1 MKIRRFLSS
10 VRWRF
15 LLFLGSLLISAV
27 LFLFAPAFTAPA
39 AFALASTPAPKSSP
53 APAAPS
59 PAPAAS
65 PFHNSSFIIHSSPPV
80 PALQLDHPMSFKHD
94 VLPVL
99 TKAGC
104 NTGACHGAAIGRD
117 GFHLSLFG
125 YDPDGDYNRITREMG
140 ARRINLAMPEESLL
154 LLKATGSVPHTGGK
168 RFDPSSD
175 FYKAVFQW
183 LNAGA
188 PHDPLNAPKVVS
200 VQIAPTEMV
209 IEGQNV
215 SRQLQVIAHYSDGS
229 LRDVTSLAVFITN
242 NDPVAK
248 VSPAGLISSGDR
260 GEAFVMARFDTTTV
274 GCDVIVV
281 PKDLSFTFPK
291 VEERNYVDTLIDDK
305 LKKLRIAPS
314 GLCTDEEFLR
324 RVSIDIT
331 GTLPTTPEH
340 DRFLA
345 DHDPQKRAKLVDALL
360 KRPEFADIW
369 VMKWAELLQ
378 IRSGTDV
385 SYKSALVYY
394 NWLRDQILQ
403 NVPVNELVRQLVSST
418 GGTFENPAA
427 GFYQFEVDPL
437 KLAEDT
443 AQAFLGVQIKCAQ
456 CHNHPFDRWTMND
469 YRGFV
474 AFFTQVARKKGEDPR
489 ETIVFDRHQGES
501 VNPITN
507 KVIPPKFLGGLQL
520 APSQE
525 DRRQLLADWM
535 ADPANPWF
543 ARHFANIVW
552 AQFFG
557 RGIIEPVDDVRV
569 SNPPANPALLDAL
582 ARHLVA
588 YNYDFRK
595 LIRDICLSRTYQL
608 SSQPNDTNEADIR
621 NFSHSGIRRLRAEVL
636 LDCISQATGTK
647 DKFQGLPLGAH
658 AVQIADG
665 ATTNYFLR
673 TFGRATRETP
683 CSCEVSIDP
692 NLSQALHLIN
702 GDTVQ
707 GKIAGGAVVAK
718 MMLAKEDD
726 QTILTNLYLRT
737 LGRSP
742 TPDELHTLSPLL
754 ADADARQQAADNV
767 PGPDGIRHPS
777 RIRQKTLEDIF
788 WALLNSKEFMFNH

>member
-1 MKIRRFLSS
+1 
-10 VRWRF
+10 
-15 LLFLGSLLISAV
+15 LLFLASLSVAGL
-27 LFLFAPAFTAPA
+27 LFVFAPHSATPGAGALTVAAPAPVVTEPATATTAPNPA
-39 AFALASTPAPKSSP
+39 ALAKTGQPIAAISSGGGS
-53 APAAPS
+53 A
-59 PAPAAS
+59 
-65 PFHNSSFIIHSSPPV
+65 PV

-104 NTGACHGAAIGRD
+104 NAGACHGSALGRD

-125 YDPDGDYNRITREMG
+125 YDPDGDYDRITREMG
-140 ARRINLAMPEESLL
+140 ARRVNLAIPEDSLL

-168 RFDPSSD
+168 RFDRSSD

-183 LNAGA
+183 INEGA
-188 PHDPLNAPKVVS
+188 PHDAPNLPKVVS
-200 VQIAPTEMV
+200 VRILPTEMV
-209 IEGQNV
+209 IEGENV
-215 SRQLQVIAHYSDGS
+215 PRQLQVIARYSDGTA
-229 LRDVTSLAVFITN
+229 RDVTPLAVFLTN
-242 NDPVAK
+242 NEPTAK
-248 VSPAGLISSGDR
+248 VSPGGLITSGDR

-274 GCDVIVV
+274 GSDVIVV
-281 PKDLSFTFPK
+281 PKGLAFTFPK
-291 VEERNYVDTLIDDK
+291 VEERNYVDTLIDNK

-314 GLCTDEEFLR
+314 GVCTDEEFLR
-324 RVSIDIT
+324 RVSLDIT
-331 GTLPTTPEH
+331 GTLPTVEEH
-340 DRFLA
+340 NRFLA
-345 DHDPQKRAKLVDALL
+345 DSDPQKRAKLVDALL
-360 KRPEFADIW
+360 QRPEFADIW

-378 IRSGTDV
+378 IRSSTDI

-394 NWLRDQILQ
+394 NWLRDQIQQ

-418 GGTFENPAA
+418 GGTFDNPAT
-427 GFYQFEVDPL
+427 GFYQFETDPL

-474 AFFTQVARKKGEDPR
+474 AFFTQIERKKGEDPR
-489 ETIVFDRHQGES
+489 ETIVFDRHEGES

-507 KVIPPKFLGGLQL
+507 KAVLPKFLGG
-520 APSQE
+520 SQPAVGAE
-525 DRRQLLADWM
+525 DRRQALADWM

-543 ARHFANIVW
+543 AKHFANIVW

-569 SNPPANPALLDAL
+569 SNPPVNPELLAAL
-582 ARHLVA
+582 AKHLVD
-588 YNYDFRK
+588 YKYDFRK

-608 SSQPNDTNEADIR
+608 SSQSNSTNEQDVS
-621 NFSHSGIRRLRAEVL
+621 NFSHSGIRRLRAEVM
-636 LDCISQATGTK
+636 LDCISEATGTK
-647 DKFQGLPLGAH
+647 DKFRGLPLGAH

-665 ATTNYFLR
+665 TTSDYFLR

-683 CSCEVSIDP
+683 CSCEVSMEP

-707 GKIAGGAVVAK
+707 GKIVSGAVVKK
-718 MMLAKEDD
+718 MVDAGEDD
-726 QTILTNLYLRT
+726 KSMLSELYLRT
-737 LGRSP
+737 LGRPP
-742 TPDELHTLSPLL
+742 TDDELKTLTPLL
-754 ADADARQQAADNV
+754 ADAGGRE
-767 PGPDGIRHPS
+767 
-777 RIRQKTLEDIF
+777 KTLEDIF

>member
-1 MKIRRFLSS
+1 MKRLASIGWRASLLVVSLFLA
-10 VRWRF
+10 V
-15 LLFLGSLLISAV
+15 LLFI
-27 LFLFAPAFTAPA
+27 FAPGSTRSGSAAFTMAEPASSAMPA
-39 AFALASTPAPKSSP
+39 AALAKEPEGAAVVIAPPSITSP
-53 APAAPS
+53 AHPVS
-59 PAPAAS
+59 TG
-65 PFHNSSFIIHSSPPV
+65 SSGLV
-80 PALQLDHPMSFKHD
+80 AALQLDHPMSFKHD

-104 NTGACHGAAIGRD
+104 NTGACHGSARGRD

-125 YDPDGDYNRITREMG
+125 YDPDGDYDRITREMG
-140 ARRINLAMPEESLL
+140 ARRINLAIPEESLL

-168 RFDPSSD
+168 RFDQSSD
-175 FYKAVFQW
+175 FYKAVFNW

-188 PHDPLNAPKVVS
+188 PHDPPNLPRVTS
-200 VQIAPTEMV
+200 VKIQPTEMV

-215 SRQLQVIAHYSDGS
+215 PRQLQVIATYSDGTA
-229 LRDVTSLAVFITN
+229 RDVTPLAVFLTN
-242 NDPVAK
+242 NESTAK
-248 VSPAGLISSGDR
+248 VSPSGLITSGDR

-274 GCDVIVV
+274 GSDVIVV
-281 PKDLSFTFPK
+281 PKGLAFTFPQ
-291 VEERNYVDTLIDDK
+291 VEERNYVDKLIDDK

-314 GLCTDEEFLR
+314 GPCTDEEFLR
-324 RVSIDIT
+324 RVSLDIT
-331 GTLPTTPEH
+331 GLLPTVDEH

-345 DHDPQKRAKLVDALL
+345 DTDPQKRAKLVDALL
-360 KRPEFADIW
+360 QRPEFADIW

-378 IRSGTDV
+378 IRSNNDV

-394 NWLRDQILQ
+394 NWLHDEIQQ
-403 NVPVNELVRQLVSST
+403 NVPVNEMVRQLVSST

-427 GFYQFEVDPL
+427 GFYQFETDPL

-474 AFFTQVARKKGEDPR
+474 AFFTQIQRKKGEDPR
-489 ETIVFDRHQGES
+489 ETIVFDGHNGES
-501 VNPITN
+501 VNPITR
-507 KVIPPKFLGGLQL
+507 KVVPPKFLGGPQPP
-520 APSQE
+520 AGAE
-525 DRRQLLADWM
+525 DRRQQLADWM

-543 ARHFANIVW
+543 AKHFANIVW

-569 SNPPANPALLDAL
+569 SNPAANPQLLDAL
-582 ARHLVA
+582 ARHLVS

-608 SSQPNDTNEADIR
+608 SSEANSTNEQDER

-636 LDCISQATGTK
+636 LDCISEATGTR
-647 DKFQGLPLGAH
+647 DKFRGLPLGAH

-665 ATTNYFLR
+665 ATTDYFLR

-683 CSCEVSIDP
+683 CSCEVSMEP

-707 GKIAGGAVVAK
+707 GKIVNGGVVKKMVDAGQ
-718 MMLAKEDD
+718 DD
-726 QTILTNLYLRT
+726 RTILTGLYVRT
-737 LGRSP
+737 LGRAP
-742 TPDELHTLSPLL
+742 TDDELKTLTPLL
-754 ADADARQQAADNV
+754 ADAAGRE
-767 PGPDGIRHPS
+767 
-777 RIRQKTLEDIF
+777 KTLEDIF